1 MGYAYR
7 MNDFSGIIWM
17 VLALLVL
24 ALALLWIAVPLITG
38 LPWVPTRDKR
48 IRTALRMANLQPGET
63 VFDLG
68 SGDGRVLII
77 AAREFGAQAV
87 GIEISPVHCLITWLR
102 ALLSGNSSRI
112 RVRCASF
119 YSSNL
124 RDADV
129 IYAYVT
135 PEHGIR
141 LRPYLEKQL
150 HSGARVVTIS
160 AEIDGWQPEKIDR
173 DDLVF
178 LYHIPPT
185 PGSVTTYLSKVF
197 LE

>member
-1 MGYAYR
+1 
-7 MNDFSGIIWM
+7 
-17 VLALLVL
+17 
-24 ALALLWIAVPLITG
+24 
-38 LPWVPTRDKR
+38 
-48 IRTALRMANLQPGET
+48 
-63 VFDLG
+63 
-68 SGDGRVLII
+68 
-77 AAREFGAQAV
+77 V

-173 DDLVF
+173 DDLVAHARQRYNVPIKS
-178 LYHIPPT
+178 LSGIIVLPP
-185 PGSVTTYLSKVF
+185 KA
-197 LE
+197 